1 MAKGNKKFWLLIFLS
16 ICLFSTSMLYTSQ
29 IRAEKIP
36 SVYIVKE
43 GDTLWSISNQFFND
57 PFHWPNLW
65 KNNKYIQDPQWI
77 YPGKPLLLNE
87 KKLVPIKI
95 KHPVHVVKATRPEP
109 VIPPPPPSPPKY
121 ITDRDRIDSC
131 GYILSE
137 KEFQAREQREKWGT
151 VIDGKEKK
159 ISYSFPDLIYINMGQ
174 QEVSPGDTFTTFR
187 SADTIFHPTTDKKMG
202 YLIHIL
208 GILQV
213 QEVFDEIALVKIIK
227 SFSEIHL
234 HDRITAYQETALP
247 VRQQTGKNIQGMLIA
262 GKDGRINLAE
272 NNIVFLDMGKK
283 QHVQPGNY
291 FSIYRQDSISGAGE
305 KKISKSFPQVTVNDV
320 IGELVVLKTEED
332 TCTALITKS
341 KDIILVGYQFSA
353 NL

>member
-1 MAKGNKKFWLLIFLS
+1 MAKENKNFGLLFFLF

-43 GDTLWSISNQFFND
+43 GDTLWSISNRFFND

-77 YPGKPLLLNE
+77 YPGKPLLLKE

-109 VIPPPPPSPPKY
+109 VTPPPPPSPPEY

-151 VIDGKEKK
+151 IIDGKEKK

-174 QEVSPGDTFTTFR
+174 QEVSPGDKFTAFR
-187 SADTIFHPTTDKKMG
+187 SADTISHPTTDKKIG

-234 HDRITAYQETALP
+234 HDRITTYRKTPLP
-247 VRQQTGKNIQGMLIA
+247 VRQETRKNSQGMLIA
-262 GKDGRINLAE
+262 SKDGRINLAE

-283 QHVQPGNY
+283 HHIQPGNY
-291 FSIYRQDSISGAGE
+291 FSIYRQDSISGE
-305 KKISKSFPQVTVNDV
+305 NKTRKNFPQVTVNDV

-353 NL
+353 NP